1 MQLILGN
8 YFFTFTLERINPL
21 KFYPDQKYFI
31 IALLVVLV
39 TNIMTGNWGRHC
51 WPGRRKRFR
60 QNQGGADT
68 GFDTRGRRRE
78 IWCWSQPFT
87 SNLLWL
93 VSTDLNQHFHGWY
106 LSCLNQKVITMTRQ
120 DPRRCESRPFESGK
134 NRGISNTDGDVRWQV
149 SLREEMKKL
158 AFLGHIMTFH
168 ISLWKTVRILAR
180 GGDVRLCK
188 CEWLWV
194 GRWQEA
200 K

>member
-1 MQLILGN
+1 MP
-8 YFFTFTLERINPL
+8 YFKLPFSC
-21 KFYPDQKYFI
+21 YCKYFI
-31 IALLVVLV
+31 LPLLVVLV
-39 TNIMTGNWGRHC
+39 TNIMTGNWSRHC

-106 LSCLNQKVITMTRQ
+106 LSCLNQKVMPMTRQ
-120 DPRRCESRPFESGK
+120 DPRRCESRPLESGK

>member
-1 MQLILGN
+1 M
-8 YFFTFTLERINPL
+8 
-21 KFYPDQKYFI
+21 
-31 IALLVVLV
+31 VLV

-120 DPRRCESRPFESGK
+120 DPRRCESRPVESGK